1 MPAAL
6 PVPAV
11 AAPARASVPPGPV
24 SAAPVSAG
32 PAARRAVALWG
43 RAADGM
49 SVEQVTALYPQA
61 SPSLPAALGDG
72 AVARLHYVTN
82 LSTGPAEVLFYFR
95 GEELDA
101 VLLHVLAVRPG
112 ADGNLATARA
122 VRDSLT
128 DTYGAPAYS
137 ADQSRGGQTRVNAQW
152 TRLPLKVSLS
162 YQDVADRRTNL
173 WVAFRAWAWDAR
185 GRAR

>member
-1 MPAAL
+1 MSAAL

-11 AAPARASVPPGPV
+11 AAAARASVPPGPV
-24 SAAPVSAG
+24 SARPV
-32 PAARRAVALWG
+32 ARRAVALWG

-49 SVEQVTALYPQA
+49 TLEQVTALYPQA
-61 SPSLPAALGDG
+61 SPSPPAALGDG

-112 ADGNLATARA
+112 AEGNLATARA

-128 DTYGAPAYS
+128 ATYGAPAYS
-137 ADQSRGGQTRVNAQW
+137 ADQSRGGQTRLNAQW
-152 TRLPLKVSLS
+152 TGLPLKVSLS

-173 WVAFRAWAWDAR
+173 WVAFRAWAWDAG

>member
-11 AAPARASVPPGPV
+11 AAPAP
-24 SAAPVSAG
+24 

-49 SVEQVTALYPQA
+49 TIEQVTALYPQA
-61 SPSLPAALGDG
+61 GPSPPAALGDG
-72 AVARLHYVTN
+72 ALARLRYTTN
-82 LSTGPAEVLFYFR
+82 LSTGPAEVVFYFR

-101 VLLHVLAVRPG
+101 VLLHVQAVHPG
-112 ADGNLATARA
+112 AEGNLATARA

-128 DTYGAPAYS
+128 DTYGAPTYS
-137 ADQSRGGQTRVNAQW
+137 VDQSREGQTRVNAQW

-173 WVAFRAWAWDAR
+173 WVAFRAWAWDAK

>member
-11 AAPARASVPPGPV
+11 AAS
-24 SAAPVSAG
+24 APVRT
-32 PAARRAVALWG
+32 PVLLWG

-49 SVEQVTALYPQA
+49 TVDEVRALYPQA
-61 SPSLPAALGDG
+61 APAAPGTLLGDG
-72 AVARLHYVTN
+72 AVARLHYLTD
-82 LSTGPAEVLFYFR
+82 LSTGPADVLFYFR

-112 ADGNLATARA
+112 AEGNLQTARA
-122 VRDSLT
+122 LRAALGE
-128 DTYGAPAYS
+128 TYGAPAYS
-137 ADQSRGGQTRVNAQW
+137 VDQARGGQTRLAAQW
-152 TRLPLKVSLS
+152 TAQPLKVSLS

-173 WVAFRAWAWDAR
+173 WVAFRAWSWDRR